1 MYNKFMEVM
10 NTKSKLFV
18 IGNGFDLAHKLP
30 TGFNPDFKRI
40 TKKYEYE
47 NFWEIYQTKKIDIW
61 ADFENLLAYPDFN
74 SLESIFVGYE
84 PKYLSDRESDRDS
97 IITQADI
104 NGRLKDALYE
114 FANNAENFLNNI
126 KKQVLIERIIDING
140 YYVSF
145 NYTHTLE
152 KIYGIPEYRVLHI
165 HGEVGKENLKLGYS
179 KGSFNPEKYVYDPRM
194 KGRGPFVEIQIEDYI
209 DTIEDYYI
217 RMAYKNLYNKCKSF
231 YKEANIIELEEF
243 LSINQCSINEIVVYG
258 HSCAIDFDY
267 FSYLNS
273 RFKDV
278 HWQFYIYDEKTMNN
292 VKKIVAKYKIC
303 NFSIIML

>member
-1 MYNKFMEVM
+1 MYNRFMKEL
-10 NTKSKLFV
+10 NTKSKLFI
-18 IGNGFDLAHKLP
+18 IGNGFDLAHNLP
-30 TGFNPDFKRI
+30 TNFDPDFKRI

-47 NFWEIYQTKKIDIW
+47 NFWEIYQTKNIDIW

-114 FANNAENFLNNI
+114 FANNAEKFLNNI

-165 HGEVGKENLKLGYS
+165 HGEAGKKNLELGYP
-179 KGSFNPEKYVYDPRM
+179 KGSFSPEKYVYDQKM
-194 KGRGPFVEIQIEDYI
+194 KGREPFVEIPIEKYI
-209 DTIEDYYI
+209 EINEDYYI
-217 RMAYKNLYNKCKSF
+217 RTAYDNLYNKCKSF
-231 YKEANIIELEEF
+231 YKETNIKGLEEF
-243 LSINQCSINEIVVYG
+243 LTANQCNINEIVVYG
-258 HSCAIDFDY
+258 HSCNIDFDY
-267 FSYLNS
+267 FSYLDAK
-273 RFKDV
+273 FKDAQ
-278 HWQFYIYDEKTMNN
+278 WLFYAYDEKTRNS
-292 VKKIVAKYKIC
+292 VRKLITKYKIC
-303 NFSIIML
+303 NYSIIMS